1 LQSAGV
7 DVRYTCY
14 PGMVHGFQQMAGLVT
29 AAQDVVEEIA
39 AFVNQAT
46 GIEV

>member
-1 LQSAGV
+1 LRSAGV

-29 AAQDVVEEIA
+29 AAQAVLHEIA
-39 AFVNQAT
+39 DFVT
-46 GIEV
+46 